1 MPVRSPFADV
11 DVPSVNVLDYIFPN
25 PGDVSDKPLWID
37 ADDNAKSL
45 SLRQTLGWVKRLGAG
60 LQRLGLKRGD
70 VVMMC
75 STNHIFVPVL
85 YLGVVGSTCAFTGAN
100 PAYTPK
106 GTFSQFLTHE
116 NAADCS
122 KSIMNKNSFLYK

>member
-1 MPVRSPFADV
+1 MPIASLAPDV
-11 DVPSVNVLDYIFPN
+11 DIPAVNVLDYLF
-25 PGDVSDKPLWID
+25 GDPADITDKPLWID
-37 ADDNAKSL
+37 SKDPSNSL
-45 SLRQTLGWVKRLGAG
+45 STRQALEWVKKLGAG
-60 LQRLGLKRGD
+60 LQRLGLRRGG

-106 GTFSQFLTHE
+106 GMCNTGINFCLGIYSP
-116 NAADCS
+116 
-122 KSIMNKNSFLYK
+122 